1 MLQFLTKEQ
10 VKLNLRID
18 HDDEDSLIE
27 SLIGAA
33 FDAFEQ
39 STNRKL
45 YAEDEVI
52 PEEVKNGIHIT
63 QSIIHGAHMLIGH
76 WYTNKESVALGTIST
91 NVPLATEWLWKR
103 HRWMNV

>member
-1 MLQFLTKEQ
+1 MTQFLTLAQ

-45 YAEDEVI
+45 YAAGSTI
-52 PEEVKNGIHIT
+52 PDDVLNGIYASD
-63 QSIIHGAHMLIGH
+63 SIIQGAYLLIGH
-76 WYTNKESVALGTIST
+76 WYKNRETVGSGAEL
-91 NVPLATEWLWKR
+91 PMATDWLWKR
-103 HRWMNV
+103 HRWVNV

>member
-1 MLQFLTKEQ
+1 MTQFLTLAQ

-27 SLIGAA
+27 ALIGAA

-45 YAEDEVI
+45 YAAGSTI
-52 PEEVKNGIHIT
+52 PNDVLNGIYVSD
-63 QSIIHGAHMLIGH
+63 SIIQGAYLLIGH
-76 WYTNKESVALGTIST
+76 WYKNRETVGSGAEL
-91 NVPLATEWLWKR
+91 PMATDWLWKR
-103 HRWMNV
+103 HRWVNV